1 MRKYIIPAT
10 EVHAFNCV
18 SVLCASGATPTPANT
33 VGVTDVPVDN
43 TIGD

>member
-33 VGVTDVPVDN
+33 VGVSSDPISDV
-43 TIGD
+43 IGE